1 MRVFWVIVCLD
12 FVCKNLFL
20 KNFLVDDILY
30 YNEKKLKTTPHEIH
44 MNKLPFKRISRSLS
58 KMIAEQEQEQTQ
70 AQAFNIIST
79 LYNASRAGTQD
90 RILLNIFK
98 KREYAT
104 RIPKRLIEKEF
115 GLTLALQ
122 NVDIAGITCLEDIL
136 AQAENLPGDLQRQ
149 LRTFHDKYHNYGLGR
164 EGTGDSIRYF
174 WNNMSNDEYNHIK
187 GIVIPDRN
195 IFKDNVTKQA
205 FIDAHN
211 NQCEIC
217 EGKTRLAVDHWR
229 AHSVYGVDSP
239 QIAVLLCETCNNIH
253 HNYDASR
260 IIKKHKHNIHFIK
273 NWIKIETRIRENGF
287 MPNST
292 DADEQNKAIDQ
303 VNFEFAA
310 NTGAPF
316 QELLD
321 MKIEFETHIPLDNVE
336 EPETAVLKETPLDN
350 VEESETETIRNA
362 SLDSAS
368 RSVEELE
375 TTALK
380 ETPQDDID
388 ALADML
394 NKMHL

>member
-1 MRVFWVIVCLD
+1 M
-12 FVCKNLFL
+12 
-20 KNFLVDDILY
+20 DDILY
-30 YNEKKLKTTPHEIH
+30 YNEKKLKTSQHEIH
-44 MNKLPFKRISRSLS
+44 MNKLPFKRISRILS
-58 KMIAEQEQEQTQ
+58 KMIAEQEQLQQ
-70 AQAFNIIST
+70 AQTFNIITT

-149 LRTFHDKYHNYGLGR
+149 LRTFHDKYHKYGLGR

-205 FIDAHN
+205 FLDAHN

-229 AHSVYGVDSP
+229 AYSVYGVDSE

-350 VEESETETIRNA
+350 VEESETETIRDA
-362 SLDSAS
+362 PLDSAS
-368 RSVEELE
+368 RSVEEPE

-380 ETPQDDID
+380 ETPQDDLD
-388 ALADML
+388 TLADL
-394 NKMHL
+394 LKKMHL

>member
-1 MRVFWVIVCLD
+1 MGVFWVIVCLG
-12 FVCKNLFL
+12 FVCKTLIF

-30 YNEKKLKTTPHEIH
+30 YNEKKLKTSQHEIH

-58 KMIAEQEQEQTQ
+58 KMIAEQEQQHPQ
-70 AQAFNIIST
+70 SQSFNIIST

-149 LRTFHDKYHNYGLGR
+149 LRTFHDKYHKYGLGR

-205 FIDAHN
+205 FLDAHN

-229 AHSVYGVDSP
+229 AYSVYGVDSP

-350 VEESETETIRNA
+350 VEESETETIRYA

-368 RSVEELE
+368 RSVEEPE

-380 ETPQDDID
+380 ETPQDDLD
-388 ALADML
+388 TLADML